1 MRVSLVMVTVVAD
14 SEGWVGTAY
23 VYSIKLAITPLPNMQ
38 IVALVVMTLQGGPMI
53 VPLGGEIVID
63 GSIAIIFDA
72 KQYVV
77 LPFHE
82 PSPTYVALL
91 SNSLVI

>member
-38 IVALVVMTLQGGPMI
+38 IVVTSLEHFLINTA
-53 VPLGGEIVID
+53 
-63 GSIAIIFDA
+63 
-72 KQYVV
+72 
-77 LPFHE
+77 LPFY
-82 PSPTYVALL
+82 TRRRFFKWVML
-91 SNSLVI
+91 

>member
-1 MRVSLVMVTVVAD
+1 MVTMVAD
-14 SEGWVGTAY
+14 SEGWVGTTY

-38 IVALVVMTLQGGPMI
+38 NVALVVMTFQGGPMI
-53 VPLGGEIVID
+53 VPLSDDIVID
-63 GSIAIIFDA
+63 GSIAVTFDA

-77 LPFHE
+77 SPFHE

-91 SNSLVI
+91 SNSPAI